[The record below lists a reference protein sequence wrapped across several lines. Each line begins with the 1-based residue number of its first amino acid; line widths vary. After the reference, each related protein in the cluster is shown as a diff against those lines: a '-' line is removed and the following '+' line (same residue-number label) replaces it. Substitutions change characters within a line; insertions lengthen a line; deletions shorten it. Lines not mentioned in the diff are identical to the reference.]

1 MDNAI
6 LFPASGIIPTRNR
19 HVALGATIESL
30 SRQSIQPAE
39 IIIIDASDGIET
51 QELCKSKIQGLQ
63 SAIKYLKA
71 VTRGAAPQRNE
82 GVAVA
87 HFDYIFFMDDDL
99 LFEPHCLERLFSAI
113 QSDPN
118 LGGVNAMI
126 TNQKYHPPGRVSQLL
141 FRYLNGQRL
150 ESYAGK
156 CLGPVMNLLPEDRED
171 LPEVVPVEWLNTGCT
186 IYRRASLPNP
196 PFPNFFTGYSMFEDV
211 TISMTVG
218 KSWKLANARTAKVY
232 HDSQPGE
239 YKKSLLA
246 LSKMELVNR
255 YYVTTRILNR
265 KGIKNMLKLV
275 VTETYKVSAYLQS
288 FQGIRTL
295 PMVIAGTLAGI
306 ADIIKTARYAD

>member
-1 MDNAI
+1 M
-6 LFPASGIIPTRNR
+6 
-19 HVALGATIESL
+19 ALRATIESL
-30 SRQSIQPAE
+30 SRQSKQPAE
-39 IIIIDASDGIET
+39 IIIIDASDGVET
-51 QELCKSKIQGLQ
+51 QELCKSKIQGLH

-71 VTRGAAPQRNE
+71 VTIGAASQRNE
-82 GVAVA
+82 GIAVA

-99 LFEPHCLERLFSAI
+99 LFEPYCLERLFTAI

-141 FRYLNGQRL
+141 FRYLNGKRL

-171 LPEVVPVEWLNTGCT
+171 LPEVVAVEWLNTGCT
-186 IYRRASLPNP
+186 IYKRESLPNP

-218 KSWKLANARTAKVY
+218 RSWKLANARTAKVY

-239 YKKSLLA
+239 YKKSLLT

-275 VTETYKVSAYLQS
+275 ATEIYKVSAYLQS
-288 FQGIRTL
+288 FQGIGKL
-295 PMVIAGTLAGI
+295 PLVIAGKLAGI
-306 ADIIKTARYAD
+306 VEIIKTVRHAN